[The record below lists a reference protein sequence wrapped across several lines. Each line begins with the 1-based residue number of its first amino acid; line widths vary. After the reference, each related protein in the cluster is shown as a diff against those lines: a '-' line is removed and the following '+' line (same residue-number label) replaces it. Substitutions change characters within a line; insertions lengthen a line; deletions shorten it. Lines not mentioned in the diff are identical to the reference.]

1 MKELVNLLRS
11 YYPNPLSTEEI
22 LSTVNLKLKENNWA
36 SKLSGGE
43 EQRLFFAL
51 ALAGNPELLILD
63 EPTRNLD
70 EEGFIEFW
78 EQIKICREKNITILM
93 VTNNQADFTY
103 LDNLVTK
110 YVILKEGKLEENIIK
125 TVL

>member
-1 MKELVNLLRS
+1 M
-11 YYPNPLSTEEI
+11 
-22 LSTVNLKLKENNWA
+22 
-36 SKLSGGE
+36 SGGE

-78 EQIKICREKNITILM
+78 EQIKICREKILLS
-93 VTNNQADFTY
+93 Y
-103 LDNLVTK
+103 
-110 YVILKEGKLEENIIK
+110 
-125 TVL
+125 

>member
-1 MKELVNLLRS
+1 M
-11 YYPNPLSTEEI
+11 

-78 EQIKICREKNITILM
+78 EQIKICREKILLS
-93 VTNNQADFTY
+93 Y
-103 LDNLVTK
+103 
-110 YVILKEGKLEENIIK
+110 
-125 TVL
+125 